1 MSDGAPTIGRN
12 GQSPQQTV
20 QQATAAAKQASVPID
35 SIAFGTPTGTIEI
48 QGEVVS
54 VPADPQT
61 MQQIASGSGGKSFTA
76 KSANQLTSVYEQIRK
91 SVGYDTV
98 RRDMATWFTGIGLV
112 LMILTAGAA
121 LIWSQRLV

>member
-12 GQSPQQTV
+12 GQTPMQTV
-20 QQATAAAKQASVPID
+20 EEATAAAKKVGVPID
-35 SIAFGTPTGTIEI
+35 SIAFGTAAGSIQI

-76 KSANQLTSVYEQIRK
+76 VSASQLNSVYDQIRK

-98 RRDMATWFTGIGLV
+98 HRDLSAWFTGLGLV
-112 LMILTAGAA
+112 LLILTAGAA
-121 LIWSQRLV
+121 LVWTQRIV